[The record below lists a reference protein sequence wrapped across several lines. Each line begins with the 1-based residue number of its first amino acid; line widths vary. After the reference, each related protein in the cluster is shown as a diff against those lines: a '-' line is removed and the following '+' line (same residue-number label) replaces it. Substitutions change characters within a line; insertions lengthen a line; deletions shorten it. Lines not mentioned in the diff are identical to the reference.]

1 MSGSPA
7 ATNTANHLLLA
18 HAGHAEDGS
27 VLPGVLMLLLLAG
40 VLLLV
45 AAAAGRRRPDSA
57 TVSSDGRA

>member
-1 MSGSPA
+1 MSGSLAA
-7 ATNTANHLLLA
+7 ATTADSPLLA

-40 VLLLV
+40 ALLLV